1 VDDNVAKRMAQK
13 RLRVCPSE
21 TSTSFSSL
29 VAVATAATPLREP
42 RGMSPH
48 PDHDTE
54 FNITPAQF
62 NLSPPVFDKSFFDP
76 DFMNGNISMGNTPTR
91 NIPEENEQ
99 FDKSMF
105 DAAVCCGVDHDVRD
119 APGNLN
125 VMRRSLGND
134 MDAATKNTTRIN
146 SVTPNRRTPTG
157 KNAASVA
164 TMKLAASRVNQNL
177 LCLVYPYLV
186 LKFLTRLCLVCCDS

>member
-1 VDDNVAKRMAQK
+1 MAQK

-42 RGMSPH
+42 RGMSH
-48 PDHDTE
+48 HHHHDTE
-54 FNITPAQF
+54 FNITPAPF
-62 NLSPPVFDKSFFDP
+62 NLSPPVFDKSCCAPVEANFFYP

-91 NIPEENEQ
+91 NIPDENEQ

-105 DAAVCCGVDHDVRD
+105 DAAVCCNVDHDVRD

-125 VMRRSLGND
+125 VMGRSLGDD
-134 MDAATKNTTRIN
+134 MDAAKKNTTRIN

-164 TMKLAASRVNQNL
+164 TIKLAASRVNQNL
-177 LCLVYPYLV
+177 LCLVIHI
-186 LKFLTRLCLVCCDS
+186 RS